1 MPTLLR
7 RGATLAVALWATAAF
22 AQKSK
27 VPAAAPASTPIKVAV
42 DASRAPEKLLHST
55 VQIPVKPGPLTLFYP
70 KWIPGEHGPTGPVAD
85 LTGLQFYAKGQRLT
99 WRRNLD
105 EMYSFELTVPDGVT
119 TLEARLDLVMPAPP
133 EGFSSGASAT
143 TQLVVVSWN
152 QVVLY
157 PKDNKHTDD
166 VMVTPSLKL
175 PSGWHYDT
183 ALPLVG
189 ESGDT
194 STFQTVSLTTLVDS
208 PVLAGA
214 HFRRIPLTPEG
225 PIQHYIDAAS
235 DSESALQIPQ
245 DTINDYKRLVAETG
259 ALFGARHYN
268 EYHFLLTLSDHTAHF
283 GLEHHESSDDR
294 VAERTMVDDD
304 MRWLSASLL
313 PHEMTHSWN
322 GKYRRPKGL
331 ATANYQDPM
340 QGDLHWILVIR
351 GRQPFG

>member
-1 MPTLLR
+1 MTIFLR
-7 RGATLAVALWATAAF
+7 RLATLAVAVCAAAAF
-22 AQKSK
+22 AQKTK
-27 VPAAAPASTPIKVAV
+27 VPAAAPASTPIKITV

-157 PKDNKHTDD
+157 PKDNKHTDEIY
-166 VMVTPSLKL
+166 VTPSLKL

-194 STFQTVSLTTLVDS
+194 ANFQTVSLTTLVDS
-208 PVLAGA
+208 PVLSGA

-245 DTINDYKRLVAETG
+245 DTIN
-259 ALFGARHYN
+259 
-268 EYHFLLTLSDHTAHF
+268 
-283 GLEHHESSDDR
+283 
-294 VAERTMVDDD
+294 
-304 MRWLSASLL
+304 
-313 PHEMTHSWN
+313 
-322 GKYRRPKGL
+322 
-331 ATANYQDPM
+331 
-340 QGDLHWILVIR
+340 
-351 GRQPFG
+351 